1 MKKIFC
7 VLAAV
12 FVLLFAFTGC
22 TGGNGDGAI
31 TADGEKASILVSY
44 VAPENWE
51 TSSDYGIGM
60 VVVTL
65 KEAALISDIKVTQKD
80 ITTGADIEVS
90 YKVICEWGTFGEEGY
105 FFPASTRF
113 FMYFKLYE
121 LPQRKAKY
129 TIIINGTQ
137 QANFDDLTWAELDA
151 MTLCRID
158 FTL

>member
-22 TGGNGDGAI
+22 TGGNGDDTI
-31 TADGEKASILVSY
+31 TADSEKASILVSY
-44 VAPENWE
+44 VSPEDWE
-51 TSSDYGIGM
+51 TSNGIGM

-65 KEAALISDIKVTQKD
+65 KEAACISEILLM
-80 ITTGADIEVS
+80 TGNEKGQDTIVS
-90 YKVICEWGTFGEEGY
+90 EAVFSEWGTMSEIGNFY
-105 FFPASTRF
+105 PASTRF
-113 FMYFKLYE
+113 VLGFQITE
-121 LPQRKAKY
+121 PPQGTKKY
-129 TIIINGTQ
+129 TVVIHGTQ
-137 QANFDDLTWAELDA
+137 NANDASLSYTELKA